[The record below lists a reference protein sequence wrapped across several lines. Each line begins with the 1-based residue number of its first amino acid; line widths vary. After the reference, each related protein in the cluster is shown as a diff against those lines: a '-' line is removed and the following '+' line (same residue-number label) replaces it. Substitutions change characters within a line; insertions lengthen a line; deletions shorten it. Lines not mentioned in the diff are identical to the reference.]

1 VLGYKVMEDNKPF
14 FDGYMLIGTAQDKS
28 EISKLYDDYKT
39 NKLMARAKTLKREV
53 LEFYLSS

>member
-1 VLGYKVMEDNKPF
+1 MEDNKPF